1 MKKKQKLKYAN
12 ITKKWGG
19 KAIRSYYDSQIDVWI
34 NQFEEDERDVV
45 LELLKHFQYYT
56 NRKLNNCVRE
66 LYSKLCELQKF
77 NLDNA
82 TVFIP
87 TYKEYGVGFSDL
99 FFNMFWTMND
109 LYDYSEKNIY
119 SLLAEDKSFESIVIV
134 DDYSGTGGTVKKT
147 IKKCLEGNCNCE
159 QTQFFVLVSEMSCN
173 AKERIKRFAETNKIC
188 IEIVALKIS
197 DKAFKENYLFDEN
210 GSKVMN
216 DRYYDVSVRYKV
228 KEDMILG
235 YEKTQALVAFEYN
248 TPNNTLGL
256 FWHEDEEFISIF
268 KRHKKKSTTLSSMQ
282 KDASKRKK
290 QRETNVV
297 RRHDEKEAYVFLM
310 IYLINKDM
318 KFNYDEACVEFG
330 MTTAQMDEA
339 LHYLLE
345 RKYVKIVQGHFRPT
359 ALLKEYIKITKVKS
373 VDLVSEENILI
384 GETEKKYVPKNFE
397 KTFSG
402 YKL

>member
-1 MKKKQKLKYAN
+1 MKKKQKLKYAT
-12 ITKKWGG
+12 ITKNWGG
-19 KAIRSYYDSQIDVWI
+19 KKVRSHYDAKIDSWI
-34 NQFEEDERDVV
+34 NQFEEDERDVI

-66 LYSKLCELQKF
+66 LYSQLCELQNF

-87 TYKEYGVGFSDL
+87 TYKEYGVGFTDL
-99 FFNMFWTMND
+99 FFNMFWFINV

-147 IKKCLEGNCNCE
+147 IRKCLEENSNCNK
-159 QTQFFVLVSEMSCN
+159 THFFVLASEMSN
-173 AKERIKRFAETNKIC
+173 TAKRRIKRFADENNISV
-188 IEIVALKIS
+188 EIIALKIS
-197 DKAFKENYLFDEN
+197 DKAFKANYLFDEN
-210 GSKVMN
+210 GSKEIGG
-216 DRYYDVSVRYKV
+216 RYYDISVRYNV

-235 YEKTQALVAFEYN
+235 YEKSQALITFEYN

-256 FWHEDEEFISIF
+256 FWHENEEFISIF

-282 KDASKRKK
+282 KDVSKRKK
-290 QRETNVV
+290 QREVNVL
-297 RRHDEKEAYVFLM
+297 RKHDETEAYMFLM

-318 KFNYDEACVEFG
+318 KFNYEEACTEFG
-330 MTTAQMDEA
+330 MTADQMDEA
-339 LHYLLE
+339 LNHLLE
-345 RKYVKIVQGHFRPT
+345 MKYVKIVQGHFRPT

-373 VDLVSEENILI
+373 VDLVIEETQLI
-384 GETEKKYVPKNFE
+384 QETEKKYIPKNFE

-402 YKL
+402 Y